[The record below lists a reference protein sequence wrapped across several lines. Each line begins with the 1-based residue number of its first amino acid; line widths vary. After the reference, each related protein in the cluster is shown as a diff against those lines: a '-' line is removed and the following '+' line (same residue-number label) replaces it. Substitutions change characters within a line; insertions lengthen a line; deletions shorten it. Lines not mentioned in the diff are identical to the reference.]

1 VGESRLPSGIEFY
14 LSLFFTHT
22 NTLFDYLPSES
33 IIATS
38 EGFSALVDLSY
49 DEVNN
54 RHQKASENFDRL
66 PLPIEQVFIEKQ
78 QLFSQIKQRQQLL
91 IGSSKNEEK
100 LGHLKNNER

>member
-1 VGESRLPSGIEFY
+1 
-14 LSLFFTHT
+14 LFFTHT

-49 DEVNN
+49 DEINN

-66 PLPIEQVFIEKQ
+66 PCK
-78 QLFSQIKQRQQLL
+78 KQRK
-91 IGSSKNEEK
+91 IK
-100 LGHLKNNER
+100 LNTAW